1 MEHKLPPLPVRIAI
15 AVVVLGTLAYFGF
28 RSLNKTA
35 NGTITASGSIEA
47 TIVNIAP
54 EMSGKVTELF
64 AEEGQAVTKDEV
76 LLSLDPSLLT
86 AQKAVASA
94 QVDSATAALASAQNQ
109 YDLAVQSALTAQQT
123 SQAKD
128 WRLSAPDEFDQPAWY
143 FEQGEQLSSAQAEVD
158 AAKAALDEAL
168 TNLEKISTDV
178 NNANFITAETRLAN
192 ARASFQVADTVKT
205 NADYAVENGGLQS
218 AADDAY
224 NTALDEL
231 RDAQT
236 AYNDILSTQA
246 SEDVQD
252 ARGKLVVAQQR
263 YDAAY
268 ARSVSLQTGLSSP
281 AVVTAGKSLDQAR
294 SALAQAQANLALI
307 ETQIA
312 KLTIASPMDGVILTR
327 NVEPGE
333 FVQPGA
339 VALTM
344 ADLSQITITVYVPE
358 DRYGKISLGQKV
370 EVSVDSFPGETFTA
384 NVVLIS
390 DQAEFTPRNVQT
402 VEGRSSTF
410 YAIKLKVEDPEGKLK
425 IGMPADVVFA
435 Q

>member
-54 EMSGKVTELF
+54 EMSGKVSEVL
-64 AEEGQAVTKDEV
+64 ANEGQAVTKDEA

-94 QVDSATAALASAQNQ
+94 QVDSAIAALASAQNQ
-109 YDLAVQSALTAQQT
+109 YDLAVQAALTAQQT
-123 SQAKD
+123 TQAKD
-128 WRLSAPDEFDQPAWY
+128 WRVSAPDEFNQPAWY
-143 FEQGEQLSSAQAEVD
+143 FEQGEQLTSAKTEVD

-168 TNLEKISTDV
+168 ANLEKVSTNV
-178 NNANFITAETRLAN
+178 SNENFIAAETRLAN
-192 ARASFQVADTVKT
+192 ARATFLVADTVKV

-218 AADDAY
+218 AADDSY
-224 NTALDEL
+224 NDALDEL
-231 RDAQT
+231 RDAQDT
-236 AYNDILSTQA
+236 YNDMLSTQA
-246 SEDVQD
+246 AEDVQD

-268 ARSVSLQTGLSSP
+268 ARYVSLQTGLNSP
-281 AVVTAGKSLDQAR
+281 AVVTAGKALDQAKG
-294 SALAQAQANLALI
+294 ALLQAQANLALI
-307 ETQIA
+307 ETQLA

-358 DRYGKISLGQKV
+358 DRYGQISLGQKA

-384 NVVLIS
+384 SVVLIS

-425 IGMPADVVFA
+425 IGMPADVVFE
-435 Q
+435 

>member
-1 MEHKLPPLPVRIAI
+1 MENKLPPIPVRIAI
-15 AVVVLGTLAYFGF
+15 LVVVLGAIAFFGF
-28 RSLNKTA
+28 RSLNTSNSGA
-35 NGTITASGSIEA
+35 ITASGSIEG

-54 EMSGKVTELF
+54 EMSGKVSEVLVD
-64 AEEGQAVTKDEV
+64 EGQAITKDEV

-94 QVDSATAALASAQNQ
+94 QVDTATAALASAQNQ
-109 YDLAVQSALTAQQT
+109 YDLAVQAALTSQQT

-128 WRLSAPDEFDQPAWY
+128 WRVSAPDEFNQPAWY
-143 FEQGEQLSSAQAEVD
+143 FEQGEQLTAAQTEVD
-158 AAKAALDEAL
+158 AAKTALDEAVK
-168 TNLEKISTDV
+168 NLETVSANI
-178 NNANFITAETRLAN
+178 NNANFIAAETRLAN
-192 ARASFQVADTVKT
+192 ARAAFLVADTVKT

-218 AADDAY
+218 AADDSY
-224 NTALDEL
+224 NDALDEL
-231 RDAQT
+231 RNAQD
-236 AYNDILSTQA
+236 AYNEMLTTSAAT
-246 SEDVQD
+246 DVQD

-268 ARSVSLQTGLSSP
+268 ARYVSLQTGLNSP
-281 AVVTAGKSLDQAR
+281 AVVTAGKALEQAK
-294 SALAQAQANLALI
+294 SALTQAQANLALI
-307 ETQIA
+307 ETQLA
-312 KLTIASPMDGVILTR
+312 KLSIKSPLDGVVLTR

-339 VALTM
+339 TALTI

-358 DRYGKISLGQKV
+358 DRYGQISLGQKAD
-370 EVSVDSFPGETFTA
+370 VSVDSFPGETFTA
-384 NVVLIS
+384 SVVLIS

-425 IGMPADVVFA
+425 IGMPADVLFK
-435 Q
+435 